1 MSFFF
6 ECLLN
11 KLLVGTFD
19 VREKA
24 CKLSTILINELL
36 ESLMNVV
43 GGRFAWGRRRTIFDE
58 LWRQFLFQVCE
69 VDRQWTVWD
78 QLFPIFIR
86 GLGRKG
92 DCRCHRLRQRAL
104 SAELGGVPL
113 GSSYV
118 DVTAISIVAIVIVG
132 SEGSVEGVV
141 EGQVEIGLY
150 VASLARGVLWESY
163 QRGRVLSSP
172 WLLSLRN
179 QLFVDCRNIFIGHLQ
194 QSLIGQPFVRFELGC
209 AWALRLLQGWNI
221 EQMLFGQWW
230 FGLAGLRLNS
240 IHRASSEAWR
250 SYNAPIRPKLDL
262 LQRDGLLIGLCQRY
276 CIIATLLHLKLGGA
290 IDRFRLVVSHLSCA
304 ALVIVVLNRWDRELA
319 LLLESAFLRRDRVV
333 EATDSRPQIY
343 FLNWLSLELLFTGFP
358 LFRSSWRWNIRDSW
372 LNFGGQG
379 RIVLAHLWCIKLLLQ
394 GGMTLRL
401 DHWTT
406 CGHNVRVAASGG
418 LARCIEFLFGSA
430 ASLDQI
436 LTTAILFSTLLHWKC
451 KLL

>member
-1 MSFFF
+1 M
-6 ECLLN
+6 
-11 KLLVGTFD
+11 
-19 VREKA
+19 
-24 CKLSTILINELL
+24 
-36 ESLMNVV
+36 
-43 GGRFAWGRRRTIFDE
+43 
-58 LWRQFLFQVCE
+58 
-69 VDRQWTVWD
+69 
-78 QLFPIFIR
+78 
-86 GLGRKG
+86 GRKG

-172 WLLSLRN
+172 WLLSLRY

-221 EQMLFGQWW
+221 EQMLLGQWW

-343 FLNWLSLELLFTGFP
+343 FLN
-358 LFRSSWRWNIRDSW
+358 
-372 LNFGGQG
+372 
-379 RIVLAHLWCIKLLLQ
+379 
-394 GGMTLRL
+394 
-401 DHWTT
+401 
-406 CGHNVRVAASGG
+406 
-418 LARCIEFLFGSA
+418 
-430 ASLDQI
+430 
-436 LTTAILFSTLLHWKC
+436 
-451 KLL
+451 